1 MLLFFGVPLMYMEM
15 IMGKYLRVDN
25 IRVWKQL
32 VPWLGGIGYAS
43 ILVNEGPARGI
54 PAHPLWSP
62 GSLSPPIPPRL
73 RPTVSTPRC
82 ASW

>member
-25 IRVWKQL
+25 ILVWKQL

-73 RPTVSTPRC
+73 RPTVSIPRC